1 MPRMRGEV
9 DVGGMALTGEELGA
23 VEAAGFDSDE
33 NLAISGCR
41 DGACFEFQ
49 NFWAAGGV
57 DDGRFHGGHDAC
69 VNGGEDEG
77 KGVECWFGPL
87 SCGAGLAVEQVN
99 MERFK
104 VSIFGA

>member
-1 MPRMRGEV
+1 
-9 DVGGMALTGEELGA
+9 MALAGEELGA

-33 NLAISGCR
+33 DLAIGGSR

-57 DDGRFHGGHDAC
+57 DDGCFHSGHDAC
-69 VNGGEDEG
+69 VSGGEDQG

-99 MERFK
+99 VERFK
-104 VSIFGA
+104 VSIFWA